1 VIVFKK
7 FDLCRRNTHPCS
19 CNPEADYSG
28 TDVPV
33 IVAVAPGTIT
43 DPGPGELQTFCYT
56 VTQVSEPFGLSHWLL
71 GICPTIT
78 LDDIVNISVF
88 IDDEEQTVIPGE
100 NVEIRTEENPDPA
113 HRLRGTQI

>member
-1 VIVFKK
+1 MTIKI
-7 FDLCRRNTHPCS
+7 LQEQ

-88 IDDEEQTVIPGE
+88 IDDEEQTVIP
-100 NVEIRTEENPDPA
+100 VSYTHLDVYKRQVK
-113 HRLRGTQI
+113 RGVTPGLQCKLS